1 MLYLFK
7 TVRVGRKNLTDKRR
21 KEIIKSFYKVAKK
34 IGLENASIAKV
45 ADEMG
50 ISNGLVM
57 HYFKTRDD
65 LLIGLNEYI
74 LERHLNIVSSKEFG
88 EINSEERL
96 ISFIESLF
104 SRKWNRYFDDGV
116 FYSCYALVYRKS
128 DFKISFKRYLESLHE
143 VLRSKLY
150 EARENN
156 VIANTDIEEATEIIF
171 ALIDGGY
178 YYLGLFKEEETA
190 YKKQVQL
197 YVSYAMQLLKT
208 G

>member
-1 MLYLFK
+1 M
-7 TVRVGRKNLTDKRR
+7 GRKNLTDKRR

>member
-1 MLYLFK
+1 M
-7 TVRVGRKNLTDKRR
+7 GRKNLTDKRR

-197 YVSYAMQLLKT
+197 YVSYAMQLLKA